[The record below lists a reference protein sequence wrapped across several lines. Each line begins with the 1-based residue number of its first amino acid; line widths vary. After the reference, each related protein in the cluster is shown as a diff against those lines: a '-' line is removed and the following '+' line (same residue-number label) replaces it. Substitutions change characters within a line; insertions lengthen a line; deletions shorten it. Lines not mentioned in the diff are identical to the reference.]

1 MCLSICSDS
10 EMIYSSHLR
19 FQSMIDEIEKIILS
33 NLSKNA
39 RISSI
44 EITRILH
51 ELDYKITERAVRY
64 RIKKLEKDGIILGF
78 STILNPVYS
87 DQKIHKLVLIKFR
100 IIKNSSGL
108 VDRLMKYLNE
118 SSFCVYASKIQGD
131 FDFVCHLVM
140 DSTDQFDL
148 EIDNFIYQFSDLISD
163 FRSFDSRLFKFQPNL
178 SFDDNDLVNRKLS
191 IHKILNSLNKEEN
204 IAKKFDLIAE
214 SVVKYFDA
222 AFARIWIL
230 DDQQKYLIL
239 KCSAGIYTNCNGEFS
254 KVSVYSG
261 KIGHVLRTKR
271 PAISNDLSNDP
282 RIKYPE
288 WARKANLRSFAGF
301 PLIFQ
306 NKSIGV
312 LAMFSEKRLK
322 PADFELIEIFCN
334 DVSRQLSVFL
344 EGQKFLFDRG
354 NL

>member
-1 MCLSICSDS
+1 
-10 EMIYSSHLR
+10 MIN
-19 FQSMIDEIEKIILS
+19 EIEKIILTS
-33 NLSKNA
+33 LGKNA
-39 RISSI
+39 RMSSI

-51 ELDYKITERAVRY
+51 DLNYKITERAVRY
-64 RIKKLEKDGIILGF
+64 RIKKLEKDGIILGY
-78 STILNPVYS
+78 STILNPAYS
-87 DQKIHKLVLIKFR
+87 NEKVHKFVFIKFR
-100 IIKNSSGL
+100 IVKNISGL

-118 SSFCVYASKIQGD
+118 STFCVYACKIQGD

-163 FRSFDSRLFKFQPNL
+163 FRTYDSRLFKFKPNL
-178 SFDDNDLVNRKLS
+178 SFDDHDLVNRKLS

-204 IAKKFDLIAE
+204 IAKKFDLIVE

-230 DDQQKYLIL
+230 DDQQQYLIL
-239 KCSAGIYTNCNGEFS
+239 KCSAGCYRNCHGEFS
-254 KVSVYSG
+254 RVSVYAG

-271 PAISNDLSNDP
+271 PAISNDLTNDP
-282 RIKYPE
+282 RIKYPD

-312 LAMFSEKRLK
+312 LAMFSEKRLT

-334 DVSRQLSVFL
+334 NVSKQLSVFL
-344 EGQKFLFDRG
+344 EGQKFLFNRE
-354 NL
+354 N